1 MEKEATNIV
10 TKNSGCYYGVH
21 FGCLNAARD
30 PNCDRCAERLTNA
43 VNYVLRPGV
52 SNTRA
57 PRTCTWS
64 GAGVATET
72 REEKMTSILRGGQNV
87 RGDNKLPHE

>member
-43 VNYVLRPGV
+43 VNYVLHPGV
-52 SNTRA
+52 NDTDASPTWTA
-57 PRTCTWS
+57 PRAV
-64 GAGVATET
+64 GAAEAL
-72 REEKMTSILRGGQNV
+72 EEKTASTHLTGDHNV
-87 RGDNKLPHE
+87 W

>member
-30 PNCDRCAERLTNA
+30 SNCYRCAERLTNA
-43 VNYVLRPGV
+43 VNYVLHPGV
-52 SNTRA
+52 SSTHA
-57 PRTCTWS
+57 PRTCTWP

-72 REEKMTSILRGGQNV
+72 RKEKNDEHFARGQNV
-87 RGDNKLPHE
+87 WGDNKLPHE